1 MLTPPQEQ
9 KVFDLASSLSHSLRK
24 EAATLTPAEFF
35 FGQDLLHNFVTI
47 LASFRNQTSR
57 YLQPLLRD
65 SGAVLSMGGIQMNP
79 PMVGDMEE
87 DDSSDAQTAAFLS
100 MDGAAD

>member
-1 MLTPPQEQ
+1 MLTTAQEQ
-9 KVFDLASSLSHSLRK
+9 KVFDLASSLSDSLQK

-35 FGQDLLHNFVTI
+35 SGQDLLHDFATI

-65 SGAVLSMGGIQMNP
+65 SAAVLSMGGIQMNP

-87 DDSSDAQTAAFLS
+87 DDSSDAQTAAFLGK
-100 MDGAAD
+100 DGTAD